1 MWVSP
6 LQRYSVG
13 GIRRWGRGMSEIR
26 IGTSGWSY
34 DHWNTVLYEPSLAP
48 KDRLRR
54 YTQEFDTVELN
65 ASFYRWPQQ
74 QTFRG
79 WRDRLPPGFRM
90 SVKAPRG
97 LSHGRRLYRPEIWTP
112 RRVDCLHELGERRGP
127 LLVQL
132 PPDQERDDDRLDY
145 FLRGLPEWMRL
156 AVELRHHS
164 WVVDPVFDLLSRHNA
179 TYVVMSGAGLPCVLR
194 ATSTTVYLR
203 LHGPDHDHLYA
214 GSYSEADLCWWADR
228 IREWHRQH
236 LDVFA
241 YFNNDGYG
249 HAVTNARRLRTLTNS

>member
-1 MWVSP
+1 
-6 LQRYSVG
+6 
-13 GIRRWGRGMSEIR
+13 MSDIR

-48 KDRLRR
+48 RDRLRR

-65 ASFYRWPQQ
+65 ASFYRWPRQ

-79 WRDRLPPGFRM
+79 WRHRLPPGFRM
-90 SVKAPRG
+90 CVKAPRG
-97 LSHGRRLYRPEIWTP
+97 LSHGRRLYRPETWTP
-112 RRVDCLHELGERRGP
+112 RLVDCWHELGERRGL

-145 FLRGLPEWMRL
+145 FLRGLPEWMRV

-164 WVVDPVFDLLSRHNA
+164 WAVDPVFDLLSRHRA

-194 ATSTTVYLR
+194 ATSTTVYVR

-214 GSYSEADLCWWADR
+214 GSYGEADLYWWADR

-236 LDVFA
+236 LGVFA